1 VPPSVTKISLNAS
14 SSIASTC
21 SSHGL
26 FLYPVEA
33 PFCPYKVP
41 YECSTGNGN
50 DERTN
55 AVWSYHSNTL
65 ATFHGASMLVW
76 SIEHAGISGAFDGC
90 INAVIRIEDGEI
102 LSAGNLSFFTLLLD
116 SN

>member
-1 VPPSVTKISLNAS
+1 
-14 SSIASTC
+14 
-21 SSHGL
+21 
-26 FLYPVEA
+26 
-33 PFCPYKVP
+33 
-41 YECSTGNGN
+41 
-50 DERTN
+50 
-55 AVWSYHSNTL
+55 
-65 ATFHGASMLVW
+65 MLVW